1 MKAAIIAG
9 GIGTRMGKISETIP
23 KPMLPIGGKPI
34 LEHQVELLRQSG
46 INDITLCI
54 RHLSPVIADY
64 FGDGRRWGATISY
77 ATEDVPLGTAGCLRN
92 AFPKADQTLL
102 VLYGDVMIWMDLVE
116 LIRRHHA
123 AAAAATLAVHSND
136 HPYDSDLLEVD
147 GEMRV
152 IRFLPKPHP
161 EGAWLPNL
169 TNAGVYVLEPA
180 ILKCIPRTRPTDC
193 ARDIF
198 PEALR
203 KGLHLQS
210 YRTAEYIKDAGTPDR
225 YREVAEDWESGKIA
239 RMHRGNPRPAVF
251 LDRDGVLVR
260 EVGHLC
266 RPEDLELL
274 PGAAEALRKIN
285 AAGYLAIMVT
295 NQPVIARGMC
305 TIADLA
311 TIHNK
316 LETLLGRKG
325 ARLDA
330 IYFCPHHPD
339 RGFPGEVPELKIPC
353 GCRKPGTF
361 LIDQARREFT
371 IDLASSWLIGDT
383 TVDLET
389 ARRAGIRSVLV
400 ATGYGGSDGRYP
412 VAPDVHCADLPE
424 AAVRIIGY
432 SRQEHGKGF

>member
-9 GIGTRMGKISETIP
+9 GTGTRMGKISETIP

-34 LEHQVELLRQSG
+34 LEHQIELLRQSG
-46 INDITLCI
+46 IRDITLCT

-64 FGDGRRWGATISY
+64 FGDGRRWGAKISY
-77 ATEDVPLGTAGCLRN
+77 SGEAVPLGTAGCLRR
-92 AFPKADQTLL
+92 AFPKADQALL
-102 VLYGDVMIWMDLVE
+102 VLYGDVMVWMDLAE
-116 LIRRHHA
+116 MIRRHRSS
-123 AAAAATLAVHSND
+123 AAAATLAVHSSD
-136 HPYDSDLLEVD
+136 HPFDSDLLEVD

-152 IRFLPKPHP
+152 VRFLPKPHP

-169 TNAGVYVLEPA
+169 TNAGVYVLGPA
-180 ILKCIPRTRPTDC
+180 LLRCIPEGRPTDC

-198 PEALR
+198 PEALQR
-203 KGLHLQS
+203 GLYLHA

-225 YREVAEDWESGKIA
+225 YPEVIEDWDSGKAA
-239 RMHRGNPRPAVF
+239 RMRRENPRPAVF

-274 PGAAEALRKIN
+274 PGAAEALRDIN

-295 NQPVIARGMC
+295 NQPVIARGIC
-305 TIADLA
+305 TIAELGV
-311 TIHNK
+311 IHNK

-339 RGFPGEVPELKIPC
+339 RGFPGEVPDLKIPC
-353 GCRKPGTF
+353 ECRKPGTL
-361 LIDQARREFT
+361 LIERARREFN
-371 IDLASSWLIGDT
+371 IDLSSSWMIGDT

-389 ARRAGIRSVLV
+389 ARRTGIKSVLV

-412 VAPDVHCADLPE
+412 VEPDERCGDLSQAVARITGFSKPE
-424 AAVRIIGY
+424 P
-432 SRQEHGKGF
+432 GKGL